1 MAKIDL
7 VDGSY
12 RVSLSQQA
20 ALELMVVL
28 PPNGLSEPLLALPL
42 SLPMVWSHSPPY
54 FCAFTKMCTDMA
66 NSTFPSTINTS
77 HPYSNIL
84 HNPLPPALDANHYHP
99 SAIFPYQY
107 IPPQLPLDYK
117 DIYLDDFMVLAQ
129 PPAYIPG
136 MNSLYSTTCILY
148 SKIPK
153 IPPTGRWSPNQK
165 LSRVMPGIALI
176 RTS

>member
-54 FCAFTKMCTDMA
+54 
-66 NSTFPSTINTS
+66 
-77 HPYSNIL
+77 
-84 HNPLPPALDANHYHP
+84 
-99 SAIFPYQY
+99 
-107 IPPQLPLDYK
+107 LPLDYK